1 MRPCLGKIWRRQNNH
16 FCFFCIEFEKVG
28 LHPNLNFR
36 YTFLYWAKAGIIIL
50 TKWNIELC
58 IICITVELHTKFSQN
73 VTERKKIC
81 GKQHWAQYLEIFICA
96 LEGHQSVKWWLVISW
111 SWSRYLNQLEQLECL
126 TPPPSTPPPPGLPIP
141 VIHRSQ
147 VETRQSQSYK
157 FKKFA
162 TNSNLE
168 ILPET
173 LHVTHP
179 LKLLDKM

>member
-58 IICITVELHTKFSQN
+58 IICITVELHTKFSQD

-81 GKQHWAQYLEIFICA
+81 GKQHWAQYWA
-96 LEGHQSVKWWLVISW
+96 LWYTTFQFRDAGFYITFTFTITTCWVRPLNRTQTSSGCPCYTNTWVQYRQQSVMVNSVE
-111 SWSRYLNQLEQLECL
+111 SR
-126 TPPPSTPPPPGLPIP
+126 T
-141 VIHRSQ
+141 
-147 VETRQSQSYK
+147 
-157 FKKFA
+157 
-162 TNSNLE
+162 
-168 ILPET
+168 
-173 LHVTHP
+173 
-179 LKLLDKM
+179 